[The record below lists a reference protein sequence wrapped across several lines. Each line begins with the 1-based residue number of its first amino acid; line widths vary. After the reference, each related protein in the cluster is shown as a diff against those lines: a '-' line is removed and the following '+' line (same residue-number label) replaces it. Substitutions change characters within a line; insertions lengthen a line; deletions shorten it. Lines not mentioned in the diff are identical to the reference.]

1 LLIVLPVFHTYTSS
15 GSKTKDRRLYY
26 SAEIYRDYL
35 MHKTLDYT
43 MRTMMKLFFV
53 FCLVL
58 FQGKDAFSQKTV
70 ANSERSIMQRVTA
83 NGSDVL
89 IWSEAVS
96 EVKYDGSK
104 KSFIMFEGAVYLDD
118 SSLPVAIRNIQVSGE
133 NTIKANL
140 EAMIFEPLTNLEK
153 SAVSDFVIG
162 PSIEVKVDRY
172 TERKQSFE
180 RVSFIPIRKNPTT
193 GQLEKLISFKLE
205 TRPIPLAGTKSAAT
219 NSFANVSVLNGGN
232 WYKVAVSQDGV
243 HRITYSDLQSMG
255 VDVGSIDPR
264 RLNVYGNGGGM
275 LPQANSKFR
284 HDDLQQNAIE
294 VVGES
299 DGRFD
304 QGDYIVF
311 YAKGPHGW
319 AQDSA
324 SCGNFRHEF
333 NVYSNQAYYFVTLDR
348 GMGRRVASEP
358 QANAPATHIVT
369 TFIDHQFHEADN
381 VNLIKSGREW
391 YGEVFDIQ
399 TSYSFDF
406 GFSNVRT
413 GETSYLATRFL
424 SGSSSPTTYSVKAN
438 GTTIINS
445 TPITGAPGGYGAAA
459 TSKRTCSEV
468 SLASGNTNVAVTY
481 SKASNPSAVG
491 WLDFVDVIVK
501 RNLLMAGAQMAF
513 RDPESV
519 GIGNVAE
526 FQIGNSNSSVRVWEV
541 TDPTNVTERELSR
554 ESATVKF
561 KIQSDSLRQFIA
573 FNGSSFYSV
582 SPIGQVENQNL
593 HSLRQANM
601 IIVVHPNFLSEAE
614 RLATFHRQNE
624 TNPLSVHI
632 VTPQQ
637 IYNEYSSGAQDITA
651 IRDFMRMFYER
662 TTGWEDMPR
671 YLLLFGDASYD
682 YKDRLADNT
691 NYVPT
696 FESVES
702 LVPTTSYASDD
713 YFGLLDASEGD
724 WTQSDAL
731 DIGIGRFV
739 VRTAEDARTV
749 VDKIYRYEDLSIA
762 DFNTPEHC
770 TDGAS
775 AIISPDWRNRI
786 CFVADDEDSNM
797 HTNQADQ
804 LAVLVDTMYPE
815 YNISK
820 IYLDSYV
827 QESTPGGQ
835 RYTEATIDINNTIQR
850 GVLIMN
856 YTGHGGELGWAHER
870 VLGVT
875 DINSWTNFAN
885 LAVMVTATC
894 EFTRYDDPSR
904 ISAGEIVHLNP
915 NGGGI
920 ALFTTS
926 RLVYSAPNFTLN
938 RNFYLNLLTEQ
949 LWGPPTM
956 GDVIRMTKVASG
968 GSVNNRNFSLIG
980 DPAQRLAF
988 PLHKVETL
996 AINGEDVNSL
1006 TDTINALEL
1015 VTVTGR
1021 MRNRNGQLMPDFD
1034 GVVYPTVFDKNS
1046 RVSTLAND
1054 PSSSIRQFSVQKNL
1068 IYKGKASVKNGE
1080 FRFTFVVPR
1089 DIAYNYDFGR
1099 ISYYA
1104 EGEGTNANGYFEKF
1118 IVGGSSDGTQTDER
1132 GPEVRL
1138 YMNDE
1143 SFAYGGIT
1151 DESPSLFAIVADSNG
1166 VNTVGNGI
1174 GHDITAVLDDN
1185 ATSTINLNDF
1195 YQADL
1200 DSYQSGKVIYPFS
1213 NLSEGTHNLK
1223 FKIWDVYNNSSEA
1236 YTEFVVAESAQ
1247 LALQH
1252 VLNYPNPFT
1261 TRTSFMFEHNQP
1273 CNSLDVQVQVFTV
1286 SGKLVKTINET
1297 VLSNGFRNDPI
1308 EWDGLDDFG
1317 QKIGRGVYLYN
1328 LKVKTPDGQKAEQI
1342 ERLVILN

>member
-1 LLIVLPVFHTYTSS
+1 
-15 GSKTKDRRLYY
+15 
-26 SAEIYRDYL
+26 
-35 MHKTLDYT
+35 MHKTLDFT
-43 MRTMMKLFFV
+43 MSTPLKLFLV
-53 FCLVL
+53 CCLIFGQEKL
-58 FQGKDAFSQKTV
+58 AFSQKSFTN
-70 ANSERSIMQRVTA
+70 AERNNVQRVTA

-89 IWSEAVS
+89 IWSDPVS
-96 EVKYDGSK
+96 EVKYDGSR
-104 KSFIMFEGAVYLDD
+104 KSFVMFDGAVYLDD
-118 SSLPVAIRNIQVSGE
+118 TSLPFAVRNIRVSAE

-140 EAMIFEPLTNLEK
+140 DEMVFEPLTNLEK
-153 SAVSDFVIG
+153 EAIG
-162 PSIEVKVDRY
+162 NLSIETSIEVNVDRY

-180 RVSFIPIRKNPTT
+180 RVSFVPLRKNPTS
-193 GQLEKLISFKLE
+193 GQLEKLTSFKLQ
-205 TRPIPLAGTKSAAT
+205 TRLIPLANPKAT
-219 NSFANVSVLNGGN
+219 GANVFAQSSVLNGGS
-232 WYKVAVSQDGV
+232 WYKVAVSQDGI
-243 HRITYSDLQSMG
+243 HRITYNDLQTLG
-255 VDVGSIDPR
+255 VDVASIDPR

-275 LPQANSKFR
+275 LPNASSKFR

-311 YAKGPHGW
+311 YAKGPHSW
-319 AQDSA
+319 VQDSA
-324 SCGNFRHEF
+324 SCGYFRHEF
-333 NVYSNQAYYFVTLDR
+333 NSYSDQAYYFVTLDR

-358 QANAPATHIVT
+358 QANAAATHTVT
-369 TFIDHQFHEADN
+369 TFVDHQFHESDA

-391 YGEVFDIQ
+391 YGEIFDIQ
-399 TSYSFDF
+399 TTYDFDF
-406 GFSNVRT
+406 GFSNVRNSDP
-413 GETSYLATRFL
+413 SYIGTRFL
-424 SGSSSPTTYSVKAN
+424 SGSSSTTSYSVKAN

-445 TPITGAPGGYGAAA
+445 TPITGASGGYGATAI
-459 TSKRTCSEV
+459 SKMTCSEV
-468 SLASGNTNVAVTY
+468 SLGSGNTNVALTY
-481 SKASNPSAVG
+481 SKGGNPSAVG
-491 WLDFVDVIVK
+491 WLDYVDVIVK

-513 RDPESV
+513 RDPVSV
-519 GIGNVAE
+519 GIGNIAE
-526 FQIGNSNSSVRVWEV
+526 FQVGNSNSSVRVWEV
-541 TDPTNVTERELSR
+541 TDPTNVTQRALNLQGSTA
-554 ESATVKF
+554 SF
-561 KIQSDSLRQFIA
+561 KVETDSLRQFIA

-582 SPIGQVENQNL
+582 TPVGQVDNQNL
-593 HSLRQANM
+593 HGLSQANM
-601 IIVVHPNFLSEAE
+601 IIVAHPNFVSEAE
-614 RLATFHRQNE
+614 RLAEFHRQNE
-624 TNPLSVHI
+624 TNSLSVHI

-637 IYNEYSSGAQDITA
+637 IYNEYSSGAQDISA

-662 TTGWEDMPR
+662 TTGWQDMPR

-696 FESVES
+696 YESVES

-713 YFGLLDASEGD
+713 YFGLLDINEGD
-724 WTQSDAL
+724 WSQNDAL

-762 DFNTPEHC
+762 DFNTPDHC
-770 TDGAS
+770 TDGSS
-775 AIISPDWRNRI
+775 AIVSPDWRNRI

-797 HTNQADQ
+797 HVNQADQ

-835 RYTEATIDINNTIQR
+835 RYPEATIDINNTIQR

-856 YTGHGGELGWAHER
+856 YTGHGGELGWTHER
-870 VLGVT
+870 VLGVS
-875 DINSWTNFAN
+875 DINSWTNFSN

-904 ISAGEIVHLNP
+904 VSAGELVHLNP

-938 RNFYLNLLTEQ
+938 RNFYLNLLVEQ

-996 AINGEDVNSL
+996 AINGEEVNSL

-1046 RVSTLAND
+1046 EVSTLAND
-1054 PSSSIRQFSVQKNL
+1054 PGSSVRQFTVQKNL

-1080 FRFTFVVPR
+1080 FSFTFVVPR

-1104 EGEGTNANGYFEKF
+1104 EGEGTNANGYFEEF
-1118 IVGGSSDGTQTDER
+1118 IVGGSSDGTQTDEN
-1132 GPEVRL
+1132 GPVIRL

-1143 SFAYGGIT
+1143 GFAYGGTT

-1185 ATSTINLNDF
+1185 ASSTINLNDF

-1200 DSYQSGKVIYPFS
+1200 DSYQSGKVLYPFS

-1223 FKIWDVYNNSSEA
+1223 LKIWDVYNNSSEA

-1247 LALQH
+1247 LALEH

-1308 EWDGLDDFG
+1308 EWDGLDDYG